1 MIKLV
6 YCIRRREGMSAEE
19 FRGYWREQHAPRV
32 AELAKALRAR
42 HYVQSHTLDSVFNE
56 ARQASRVARAPYDG
70 LTELWWDSEE
80 DLAAA
85 MGSPDGVEAG
95 RVLLED
101 ERNDPC
107 DVLGLVIGRDDDESL
122 HVRPELRTRY
132 EGKAVA
138 QDPNRAPL
146 G

>member
-19 FRGYWREQHAPRV
+19 FRGYWRERHAPRV
-32 AELAKALRAR
+32 AELAEALHAR

-56 ARQASRVARAPYDG
+56 ALQASRGARAPYDG

-85 MGSPDGVEAG
+85 VGSPDGVEAG

-101 ERNDPC
+101 ERSFID
-107 DVLGLVIGRDDDESL
+107 LEGSSL
-122 HVRPELRTRY
+122 FLTEEHEIF
-132 EGKAVA
+132 
-138 QDPNRAPL
+138 
-146 G
+146 